1 MNIALNLCTAAALGL
16 VRDSDGQTATLAV
29 AIQPK
34 GVVCVTALSLEPLQA
49 GAKIMEPTYKVVDT
63 PTGTTRV

>member
-1 MNIALNLCTAAALGL
+1 MNIALNMCTAAALGP

-34 GVVCVTALSLEPLQA
+34 GVVCVPALSLEPP
-49 GAKIMEPTYKVVDT
+49 GS
-63 PTGTTRV
+63 G